1 MAVRG
6 YEGSTLTLDD
16 LWRVFSC
23 YGEVAS
29 VIIEPGHRHLPRPVQ
44 LPRAGARH
52 GAGAGVRGAARARVP
67 PPGLAAGGGGVA
79 AAAPLPPSD
88 PAPLLPALAPA
99 QPALRRR
106 HPRRGEALARAPL
119 QPQRAPAPCRRH
131 GHGQGGRR
139 RDLRGRSAGRGL
151 GLRQD
156 DTRLLVLGSSEIFRG
171 REEEDGK
178 QSRGG
183 MAAGKYLWMVW
194 HLHCWNFSD
203 TDYFVKH
210 EMLNTES
217 MISILLQ
224 IALVRSQ
231 QEMV

>member
-1 MAVRG
+1 MIQMKWAA
-6 YEGSTLTLDD
+6 
-16 LWRVFSC
+16 SC
-23 YGEVAS
+23 IAAAGRDPGERHHRAR
-29 VIIEPGHRHLPRPVQ
+29 PRRHRHLPRPVQ
-44 LPRAGARH
+44 LPRAGAGR
-52 GAGAGVRGAARARVP
+52 GAGACVRGAAHARVP
-67 PPGLAAGGGGVA
+67 PPGLAAGGGVGA
-79 AAAPLPPSD
+79 AAAPLPPPA

-156 DTRLLVLGSSEIFRG
+156 DTRLLVLSSSKIFRG

-194 HLHCWNFSD
+194 HLHRWNFSD
-203 TDYFVKH
+203 TDYFVKY
-210 EMLNTES
+210 TES